1 MTAKATLANRRT
13 ISFPPPYRPLF
24 KPARYKVFYGGR
36 GGAKS
41 WAFARALLLKG
52 VERKLRILCAREYQT
67 SIADS
72 VHKLLGEQ
80 IADLGLS
87 RWYDVQK
94 TRIVGMNGTEF
105 IFKGLR
111 HNIQEIKSTEGVDV
125 AWIEEAQ
132 SVSNESWDI
141 LIPTIRQAG
150 SEIWVSFNP
159 IDADDPTYKRFVL
172 DPPPGAIVQKVTF
185 RDNPWFPGVLRD
197 EMEYLRRVDP
207 EAYQHVWE
215 GETRTV
221 SDAVI
226 LRGKY
231 RVAAFETPPDVRFF
245 FGADWGFSQDPT
257 ALVRCF
263 VMDKTLYIDREAYG
277 IGVDI
282 DDLARRQGEPGRS
295 MFDEIEGARRWTIW
309 ADNARPET
317 ISYVKQ
323 RGFDI
328 RPADKWKGSV
338 EDGIAYL
345 RSFEEIVI
353 HERCRHTADEARL
366 YRYKTDAQTGDVLP
380 VIEDKNNHC
389 FDAIRYALNKYIQHR
404 PIARAVKR
412 PQGL

>member
-1 MTAKATLANRRT
+1 MQPKIEPKKIEFALPFQ
-13 ISFPPPYRPLF
+13 SLF
-24 KPARYKVFYGGR
+24 RPARYKVFYGGR

-41 WAFARALLLKG
+41 WEFARALLLKG

-111 HNIQEIKSTEGVDV
+111 HNILEIKSTEGVDV

-132 SVSNESWDI
+132 SVSNESWDV

-159 IDADDPTYKRFVL
+159 IDADDPTYKRFVF
-172 DPPPGAIVQKVTF
+172 DPPPNSIVQKVTW
-185 RDNPWFPGVLRD
+185 RDNPWFPDVLRD

-231 RVAAFETPPDVRFF
+231 RVAAFQTPEDARFY

-257 ALVRCF
+257 ALVRCYII
-263 VMDKTLYIDREAYG
+263 DRTLYIDHEAYG

-295 MFDEIEGARRWTIW
+295 MFDEIEGSRRWTIW
-309 ADNARPET
+309 ADCARPET
-317 ISYVKQ
+317 ISYVRQ
-323 RGFDI
+323 RGFDC
-328 RPADKWKGSV
+328 RAAPKWKGSI

-353 HERCRHTADEARL
+353 HERCRHTAEEFRM
-366 YRYKTDAQTGDVLP
+366 YRYKTDATTGDVLP
-380 VIEDKNNHC
+380 VIDGKNDHVI
-389 FDAIRYALNKYIQHR
+389 DALRYALNRQIR
-404 PIARAVKR
+404 KR
-412 PQGL
+412 PENWVGHA

>member
-72 VHKLLGEQ
+72 VHKLLGDQ
-80 IADLGLS
+80 ISDLGLS

-159 IDADDPTYKRFVL
+159 IDVDDPTYKRFVL

-185 RDNPWFPGVLRD
+185 RDNPWFPDVLRD

-231 RVAAFETPPDVRFF
+231 RVAAFETPPDTRFY